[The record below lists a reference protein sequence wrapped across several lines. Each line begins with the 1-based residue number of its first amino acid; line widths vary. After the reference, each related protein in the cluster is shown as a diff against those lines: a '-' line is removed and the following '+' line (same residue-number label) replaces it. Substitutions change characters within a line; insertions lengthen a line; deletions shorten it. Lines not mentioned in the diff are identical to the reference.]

1 MKRLSGSHAGQQLL
15 MTGLGIVGVL
25 GAVGL
30 FAPWLAPY
38 DPHAIAGPA
47 LVRPSLQHLLG
58 TNDVGQDVLSQLMY
72 GARRSLTVAFAAA
85 ALGTVIGV
93 SLGAWA
99 ALKGGVTDLLL
110 MRTVDVALAMPT
122 LPLLILV
129 AALARPSGVV
139 VILSIA
145 LFSWPSIARI
155 IRSQVMSV
163 RERGY
168 IMAAQGFGGGTL
180 YLVRRHLVPATG
192 PVIAAQFV
200 DLAATAIMLGAGLG
214 FLGLADANTPS
225 WGSMLNRA
233 DAYPGIYDS
242 LAWTWWILPSGL
254 SITLAI
260 LGFAFLGLGLE
271 PASNPRWNRFR

>member
-1 MKRLSGSHAGQQLL
+1 MS
-15 MTGLGIVGVL
+15 GLGIVGVL

-30 FAPWLAPY
+30 LAPWLAPY
-38 DPHAIAGPA
+38 DPHAISGAA
-47 LVRPSLQHLLG
+47 LTHPSLHHLLG

-72 GARRSLTVAFAAA
+72 GARRSLMVAFASA
-85 ALGTVIGV
+85 ALGTAIGV
-93 SLGAWA
+93 LLGSWA
-99 ALKGGVTDLLL
+99 GLKGGVTDLLL

-129 AALARPSGVV
+129 AALARPSALV

-145 LFSWPSIARI
+145 FFAWPSIARI
-155 IRSQVMSV
+155 IRSQVLTLREQGYV
-163 RERGY
+163 R
-168 IMAAQGFGGGTL
+168 AAQGFGGGSL
-180 YLVRRHLVPATG
+180 YVVRRHLVPATG
-192 PVIAAQFV
+192 PVISAQFV
-200 DLAATAIMLGAGLG
+200 DLAATAILLEAGLG

-242 LAWTWWILPSGL
+242 LAWTWWILPAGL
-254 SITLAI
+254 SITLAV